1 MKTNKITEVSKKY
14 SKDKLVINS
23 ITDLLKL
30 PINKINNS
38 KIENF
43 SGIYFDKIYEEA
55 IKTEYPYEGNKSS
68 KSSQTQTLNK
78 NLKQKEKL
86 VITPK
91 LRPQN
96 KNTLINRETNNKIL
110 NIKHYY
116 DDDTEIPPNKNRIE
130 YKSVQK
136 KNQKEVF
143 PKDDDTQD
151 NDLDTERNELYLKPS
166 KNNKENIK
174 KRKSS
179 EIPIN
184 KIIFSIN
191 YNSSY
196 GEEVAVLGSL
206 SKLGLWQLNGAL
218 PLSWNEGNVW
228 TGEINI
234 EDDDWQNFEFKFIV
248 VEKGIIKR
256 WEDGENN
263 LMNFDEVIKNIISNK
278 VGRYNKY
285 KYEYNKNEETLS
297 IKCHWH

>member
-1 MKTNKITEVSKKY
+1 MKTNKINKESKKY
-14 SKDKLVINS
+14 SKEKLVINS

-30 PINKINNS
+30 PINKISNS
-38 KIENF
+38 KLENF
-43 SGIYFDKIYEEA
+43 SGIYFNQIYEEA
-55 IKTEYPYEGNKSS
+55 IKSEYPYEGNKSS
-68 KSSQTQTLNK
+68 KSSQTQKLNK
-78 NLKQKEKL
+78 NSKPKEKL
-86 VITPK
+86 GIVPK
-91 LRPQN
+91 LRITN
-96 KNTLINRETNNKIL
+96 KNILINKETNFNAL

-116 DDDTEIPPNKNRIE
+116 DEDTSIPPNKNREE
-130 YKSVQK
+130 YKNIK
-136 KNQKEVF
+136 KKDQKEAY

-151 NDLDTERNELYLKPS
+151 NDLDTDRNEINLHPS
-166 KNNKENIK
+166 KTPKENIK

-196 GEEVAVLGSL
+196 GEDVAVLGSL
-206 SKLGLWQLNGAL
+206 SKLGLWELSGAL

-263 LMNFDEVIKNIISNK
+263 LMNFDELIKNIISNK

>member
-1 MKTNKITEVSKKY
+1 MKSNKITAESKKY
-14 SKDKLVINS
+14 SNKKLVINS

-30 PINKINNS
+30 PINKISNS

-55 IKTEYPYEGNKSS
+55 IKSEYTIEGNKHL
-68 KSSQTQTLNK
+68 KSGQTQTLNK
-78 NLKQKEKL
+78 NIKQKEKL
-86 VITPK
+86 VIIPK
-91 LRPQN
+91 LSSQ
-96 KNTLINRETNNKIL
+96 

-116 DDDTEIPPNKNRIE
+116 EDDTEIPQNKNRIE
-130 YKSVQK
+130 YKNVKK
-136 KNQKEVF
+136 KNQKEVY

-151 NDLDTERNELYLKPS
+151 NDLDTERNELYLKPM
-166 KNNKENIK
+166 KNNKENTK
-174 KRKSS
+174 KRKNS
-179 EIPIN
+179 EVPIN

-196 GEEVAVLGSL
+196 GEEVAVIGSL
-206 SKLGLWQLNGAL
+206 AKLGLWELRGAL

-228 TGEINI
+228 IGEINI

-263 LMNFDEVIKNIISNK
+263 LMNFDELIKNIISNK

-285 KYEYNKNEETLS
+285 KYEYNKNEEILS

>member
-1 MKTNKITEVSKKY
+1 MKSNNIIAESKKY
-14 SKDKLVINS
+14 SNKKLVINS

-30 PINKINNS
+30 PINKISNS

-43 SGIYFDKIYEEA
+43 IGIYFDKIYEEA
-55 IKTEYPYEGNKSS
+55 IKSEYTYEGNNHLKSG
-68 KSSQTQTLNK
+68 QTQTLNK

-91 LRPQN
+91 LRTQN
-96 KNTLINRETNNKIL
+96 KNTSINNETNNKIL

-116 DDDTEIPPNKNRIE
+116 EDDTEIPPNKNRIE
-130 YKSVQK
+130 YKNDKK

-151 NDLDTERNELYLKPS
+151 NDFDTERNELYLKPS

-174 KRKSS
+174 KIKNS

-196 GEEVAVLGSL
+196 GEEVAVIGSL
-206 SKLGLWQLNGAL
+206 AKLGLWKLSGAL

-228 TGEINI
+228 MGEINI

-248 VEKGIIKR
+248 VEKGMIKR

-263 LMNFDEVIKNIISNK
+263 LMNFDELIKNIISNK

>member
-1 MKTNKITEVSKKY
+1 M
-14 SKDKLVINS
+14 
-23 ITDLLKL
+23 
-30 PINKINNS
+30 
-38 KIENF
+38 
-43 SGIYFDKIYEEA
+43 
-55 IKTEYPYEGNKSS
+55 
-68 KSSQTQTLNK
+68 NK
-78 NLKQKEKL
+78 NLRQKEKL

-136 KNQKEVF
+136 KNQKEIY

-151 NDLDTERNELYLKPS
+151 NDLDTEKIELYLKPS

-285 KYEYNKNEETLS
+285 KYEYNKNEEALS